1 MNTHK
6 CDPRLARCYWHPR
19 WKVTR
24 SRIESRGGFPLR
36 RFPWIAWAPFY
47 GEHGGDKA
55 FRTHEEAV
63 AYATEQARGDQ
74 LAAIQDGVNTAV
86 ARMSRA
92 THPYRF

>member
-24 SRIESRGGFPLR
+24 VRTKATVR
-36 RFPWIAWAPFY
+36 RFPWIAWAPSY
-47 GEHGGDKA
+47 GEHGGDRA

-63 AYATEQARGDQ
+63 AYATEQARTAQ

-86 ARMSRA
+86 ARTSRA